1 MSQQPGQHQ
10 GLLDSLQSEVAPEA
24 SPLLNFLMKHTRI
37 IILAFVLIVVAIGGY
52 MYYSHKTHTASLSQQ
67 QELGKILVIADPVAR
82 LTGLENYLIGAPA
95 SLKNQTM
102 LAIIQSAM
110 ELNNTGKVLEMWE
123 RLGKEDKNFSYLSA
137 IGTAS
142 ALADTG
148 KYAEAMTIYEGLL
161 PQAAV
166 SERPLINRSILNYA
180 EILGDTKR
188 AIQACE
194 ALLAEQP
201 AMGLSADESKVLEAD
216 RALLTQKLAM
226 LRLKAE

>member
-1 MSQQPGQHQ
+1 
-10 GLLDSLQSEVAPEA
+10 
-24 SPLLNFLMKHTRI
+24 
-37 IILAFVLIVVAIGGY
+37 
-52 MYYSHKTHTASLSQQ
+52 
-67 QELGKILVIADPVAR
+67 
-82 LTGLENYLIGAPA
+82 
-95 SLKNQTM
+95 M
-102 LAIIQSAM
+102 LFRS
-110 ELNNTGKVLEMWE
+110 
-123 RLGKEDKNFSYLSA
+123 
-137 IGTAS
+137 
-142 ALADTG
+142 
-148 KYAEAMTIYEGLL
+148 